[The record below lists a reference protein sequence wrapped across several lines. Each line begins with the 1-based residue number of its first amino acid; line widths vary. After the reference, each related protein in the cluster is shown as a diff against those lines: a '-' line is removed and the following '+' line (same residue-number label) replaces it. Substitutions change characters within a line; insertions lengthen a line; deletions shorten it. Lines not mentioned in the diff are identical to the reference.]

1 MKEIEKSG
9 TDSPFRAGQLRILNR
24 LRGAKKVSVPDF
36 PIFSQLLSSTLSIF
50 ELHRIGPWLRVMNRA
65 VGDFNAIGNEEKRR
79 VQ

>member
-1 MKEIEKSG
+1 MGETACPTQFANPLHGKEG
-9 TDSPFRAGQLRILNR
+9 GADGFVCRAN
-24 LRGAKKVSVPDF
+24 
-36 PIFSQLLSSTLSIF
+36 FSHLLSSTLSIF